1 MWGGAGLGKKTRDSL
16 PNMSGLRS
24 LLAILTE
31 MLNRKLDVW
40 VWSAEETPKP

>member
-40 VWSAEETPKP
+40 VWSAEETPMP